1 MGAGGKANHNTE
13 TMDDQTKYKIEK
25 EIKKQKIVR
34 NEFLYHGNSVGKY
47 EFPIIRKQNIDVSK
61 IKLLSYVDTKADD
74 KENKDKT
81 IHFFT
86 HDWKFEK
93 VYENADKELEKL
105 KQYYCLLSPD
115 FSMFTNMPIALQI
128 ASVFKNRWCGAY
140 WQSKGLN
147 VIPVVSWSD
156 EKSFDFCFDGI
167 EEGSIVFVCTYYCE
181 NDEMSFMAGY
191 REMIKRIKPS
201 LVLCYD
207 EPFDAMGK
215 NVISFLPTTYE
226 WIKTLPPQ
234 EQARFYLEK
243 KLRNVIGLDP
253 SSFKYIKY
261 EDPYVRNIPTKCPVC
276 GRVVLV
282 EQFGNGECE
291 NCTWNVDNINIKFPD
306 RVEYPNMI
314 SLNKARKLYREGKPF
329 KPSFDDFIEG
339 LEKYSEMTF
348 YYKKKEAAVFF
359 YTDEEVRLEW
369 NGKTT
374 IYSNTADFRQNA
386 RLDGKLLSE
395 IWNDVERADYMQ
407 G

>member
-1 MGAGGKANHNTE
+1 
-13 TMDDQTKYKIEK
+13 MDDQTKYKIEK

-47 EFPIIRKQNIDVSK
+47 EFPIIRKQAIDVNK

-181 NDEMSFMAGY
+181 NDEISFMTGY
-191 REMIKRIKPS
+191 REMLKRIKPS

-339 LEKYSEMTF
+339 LEMYSEMTF
-348 YYKKKEAAVFF
+348 YYNKKEAAVFF
-359 YTDEEVRLEW
+359 YTDGVVQLEW
-369 NGKTT
+369 DGKTA

>member
-1 MGAGGKANHNTE
+1 
-13 TMDDQTKYKIEK
+13 MDDQTKYKIEK

-47 EFPIIRKQNIDVSK
+47 EFPIIRKQDIDVNK

-191 REMIKRIKPS
+191 REMIERIKPS

-226 WIKTLPPQ
+226 WIKSLPPQ

-339 LEKYSEMTF
+339 LEMYSEMTF
-348 YYKKKEAAVFF
+348 YYNKKEAAVFF
-359 YTDEEVRLEW
+359 YTDGVVQLEW
-369 NGKTT
+369 DGKTD

-386 RLDGKLLSE
+386 RLNGKLLSE

>member
-1 MGAGGKANHNTE
+1 
-13 TMDDQTKYKIEK
+13 MDEKTKYKIEK
-25 EIKKQKIVR
+25 EINKQKIVR

-47 EFPIIRKQNIDVSK
+47 EFPIIRKQDIDVNK
-61 IKLLSYVDTKADD
+61 IKLLSYVDTKSDD

-181 NDEMSFMAGY
+181 NDEISFMTGY
-191 REMIKRIKPS
+191 REMLKRIKPS

-369 NGKTT
+369 NGKTA

>member
-1 MGAGGKANHNTE
+1 
-13 TMDDQTKYKIEK
+13 
-25 EIKKQKIVR
+25 
-34 NEFLYHGNSVGKY
+34 
-47 EFPIIRKQNIDVSK
+47 
-61 IKLLSYVDTKADD
+61 
-74 KENKDKT
+74 
-81 IHFFT
+81 
-86 HDWKFEK
+86 
-93 VYENADKELEKL
+93 
-105 KQYYCLLSPD
+105 
-115 FSMFTNMPIALQI
+115 MFTNMPIALQI

-191 REMIKRIKPS
+191 REMIERIKPS

-226 WIKTLPPQ
+226 WIKSLPPQ

-359 YTDEEVRLEW
+359 YTDGVVQLEW
-369 NGKTT
+369 DGKTA

-386 RLDGKLLSE
+386 RLNGKLLSE

>member
-1 MGAGGKANHNTE
+1 
-13 TMDDQTKYKIEK
+13 MDDQTKYKIEK

-47 EFPIIRKQNIDVSK
+47 EFPIIRKQDIDVNK

-181 NDEMSFMAGY
+181 NDEISFMTGY
-191 REMIKRIKPS
+191 REMLKRIKPS

-369 NGKTT
+369 NGKTA

-386 RLDGKLLSE
+386 RLNGKLLSE

>member
-1 MGAGGKANHNTE
+1 
-13 TMDDQTKYKIEK
+13 MDDQTKYKIEK

-47 EFPIIRKQNIDVSK
+47 EFPIIRKQDIDVNK

-181 NDEMSFMAGY
+181 NDEISFMTGY
-191 REMIKRIKPS
+191 REMLKRIKPS

-282 EQFGNGECE
+282 EQFRNGECE

-348 YYKKKEAAVFF
+348 YYNKKEAAVFF

-369 NGKTT
+369 NGKTA

>member
-1 MGAGGKANHNTE
+1 
-13 TMDDQTKYKIEK
+13 MDDQTKYKIEK

-47 EFPIIRKQNIDVSK
+47 EFPIIRKQDIDVNK

-181 NDEMSFMAGY
+181 NDEISFMTGY
-191 REMIKRIKPS
+191 REMLKRIKPS

-369 NGKTT
+369 NGKTA

>member
-1 MGAGGKANHNTE
+1 
-13 TMDDQTKYKIEK
+13 MDEKTKYKIEK
-25 EIKKQKIVR
+25 EINKQKIVR

-47 EFPIIRKQNIDVSK
+47 EFPIIRKQDIDVNK

-181 NDEMSFMAGY
+181 NDEISFMTGY
-191 REMIKRIKPS
+191 REMLKRIKPS

-261 EDPYVRNIPTKCPVC
+261 EDPYVRNIPPKCPVC

-339 LEKYSEMTF
+339 LEMYSEMTF
-348 YYKKKEAAVFF
+348 YYNKKEAAVFF
-359 YTDEEVRLEW
+359 YTDGVVQLEW
-369 NGKTT
+369 DGKTD